1 MIREDANGNATGIS
15 EEGKAFIMSLT
26 GHDLGQISRLRLDV
40 IRKIA
45 SSKSALQ
52 DLKKMIDSLE
62 DTDKDQ
68 ANIIRNFTGYII
80 NTHKGQGLN
89 QDKHFNKKNIDSAI
103 GSI

>member
-1 MIREDANGNATGIS
+1 
-15 EEGKAFIMSLT
+15 
-26 GHDLGQISRLRLDV
+26 LRLDV